1 MSTEIDGVTG
11 IAFALR
17 QSNSELLQLTAGL
30 DNLTTAL
37 NLFAGEQS
45 LPAELLAKLEAA
57 TTSTSPAASSEP
69 SEEGPAGAGS
79 GSGAGAGAGSGSGAG
94 AGAGSGSGAGADG
107 TATAAKV
114 GAALVGVA
122 PASVV
127 ARPNLL
133 AQLKGRTA
141 KKPSAEDVGAPEVD
155 ILKRTGG
162 EGGRRRRVAY
172 WDE

>member
-94 AGAGSGSGAGADG
+94 ADG

-141 KKPSAEDVGAPEVD
+141 KKPSAEDVGAAEVD
-155 ILKRTGG
+155 ILNGG
-162 EGGRRRRVAY
+162 KGGRRRRVAY